1 MANKSLQHS
10 SLADNIFY
18 RSMLAGNAAY
28 VPLAAT
34 YRLQTLGGDR
44 TDWAYDVAVD
54 SDFNSFLGGLLT
66 TGPLNN
72 YNFYVSKS
80 DPEGAVLWQ
89 RYLSGT
95 GNDPLAGVAVDSSGN
110 VYVTGESAFGSS
122 SDAFVTAK
130 YNASGVLQWQKKL
143 VGDEH
148 SNSTPYEIHIDSSD
162 NIYVA
167 GRTFYGSAGS
177 TDCLLVKYDTDGVL
191 QWQRI
196 IGGSG
201 TERAYAV
208 NTDSSGNVYITGY
221 TTSDPGGSNYLMLV
235 KYNSA
240 GAIQWQRVIGN
251 AESSQGVDVD
261 FDSSD
266 NVYVAG
272 QSRDSG
278 GDPLRG
284 WLVKYSSSGSVTW
297 ERYFTGSVALGTV
310 SMTIDSD
317 DNIYQLTSS
326 DLADAGDKHLVW
338 SKWDTSG
345 NLVLQRRLGSTL
357 EERAYKIRVDSQNT
371 LYLVGGTTGAGVLGW
386 DMFLAVLPNDGS
398 LTGTYTLDGVDYTY
412 EATSFTAS
420 TPSHTAATSTLT
432 AATGTLTA
440 GNATLVS
447 STGSLTGYQVNL

>member
-1 MANKSLQHS
+1 MSFTLLGILSAQ
-10 SLADNIFY
+10 A
-18 RSMLAGNAAY
+18 AGG
-28 VPLAAT
+28 LAAT

-44 TDWAYDVAVD
+44 SDWAYDVAVD

-80 DPEGAVLWQ
+80 DPEGTVLWQ

-110 VYVTGESAFGSS
+110 IYITGESGFDSVA
-122 SDAFVTAK
+122 DAFVTAK
-130 YNASGVLQWQKKL
+130 YSTDGALQWQKKL
-143 VGDEH
+143 VGAQFY
-148 SNSTPYEIHIDSSD
+148 NSSPYALHIDSSD
-162 NIYVA
+162 NLFVTGTTAYS
-167 GRTFYGSAGS
+167 TAGS
-177 TDCLLVKYDTDGVL
+177 TDALLAKYDTDGAL
-191 QWQRI
+191 QWQKM

-201 TERAYAV
+201 TERPLGV

-221 TTSDPGGSNYLMLV
+221 TASYSSSNYLMLV

-240 GAIQWQRVIGN
+240 GTVQWQRVIGN
-251 AESSQGVDVD
+251 AETSQGVDVD

-272 QSRDSG
+272 SSRDSG
-278 GDPLRG
+278 GDPQRG
-284 WLVKYSSSGSVTW
+284 WLVKYSSSGTVTW
-297 ERYFTGSVALGTV
+297 ERYFSDASAYLNTI

-357 EERAYKIRVDSQNT
+357 EERAYKIRVDSENT
-371 LYLVGGTTGAGVLGW
+371 LYLVGGTTGAGVTGW

-432 AATGTLTA
+432 AATGPLTA
-440 GNATLVS
+440 GDAILVS